1 MIRWKAALLLLLGV
15 LSVPA
20 FGASP
25 VRPGTI
31 NYVEGSADL
40 AGQPITMQSVRSVE
54 VGPGQTLV
62 TNQGKVEVLLTPGI
76 FLRLGE
82 NSAIQMISPDLTNTT
97 VALTRGE
104 AMVEVDQ
111 IFSQNKVQVLVGD
124 VSTQLLKPGLYGFDA
139 GRNRLAVFDGKAAVR
154 EGDNQ
159 FIVVKGHRDF
169 ALAANDDVKPQKL
182 NVSASKGDDLYKW
195 SSLRSQY
202 LAESNSDIAGEYAG
216 VSGFVP
222 GWYWDPYFVNY
233 TYIGAGPFFSPFGWG
248 FYPPYFFDD
257 GFYGYGRGFYGRGFY
272 GRGFYG
278 GRGFEGG
285 HAYHGAVASG
295 GFRGAGGGGF
305 HGGGGGGFHGGGGGG
320 GHR

>member
-1 MIRWKAALLLLLGV
+1 MIRWNTALLILVGA
-15 LSVPA
+15 LSAPA

-40 AGQPITMQSVRSVE
+40 AGQPITMQSIRSVE
-54 VGPGQTLV
+54 VGPGQTLE
-62 TNQGKVEVLLTPGI
+62 TNQGKAEVLLTPGI

-97 VALTRGE
+97 VALTRGQ

-111 IFSQNKVQVLVGD
+111 IFSQNNIQVMVGN

-139 GRNRLAVFDGKAAVR
+139 SRGRLAVYGGKAAVR

-159 FIVVKGHRDF
+159 FVVVKGHRDF
-169 ALAANDDVKPQKL
+169 ALATNDDGKPQKF
-182 NVSASKGDDLYKW
+182 NVSASRDDLYKW

-202 LAESNSDIAGEYAG
+202 LAEENSEIAGNYAG

-222 GWYWDPYFVNY
+222 GWYWDPYFWNY
-233 TYIGAGPFFSPFGWG
+233 TFIGAGPLWSPFGWG
-248 FYPPYFFDD
+248 FYPPYYFAG
-257 GFYGYGRGFYGRGFY
+257 GFYGYGYGYGRGY
-272 GRGFYG
+272 YG

-285 HAYHGAVASG
+285 HAYHGAMMS
-295 GFRGAGGGGF
+295 GGGF
-305 HGGGGGGFHGGGGGG
+305 HGGGAGGFHGGGGGG